1 MEPPQNENAE
11 NVENIENISSQEKP
25 KYQPQSQEEI
35 KQQNIERI
43 NKNAEKIRE
52 LENQM
57 SLIESQI
64 EEIKTKATKNKIDEK
79 VSKEEIDALYQQTLK
94 IYEEY
99 NKPLKERVN
108 EKFVEIFDEMAQKI
122 EESEQKRKELEDI

>member
-1 MEPPQNENAE
+1 MEPPQNEE
-11 NVENIENISSQEKP
+11 NLISSQEMP
-25 KYQPQSQEEI
+25 IYQQQSAEEI
-35 KQQNIERI
+35 KKQNIENI
-43 NKNAEKIRE
+43 NKNAEKMRE

-64 EEIKTKATKNKIDEK
+64 EDIKIKATKNKIDEK
-79 VSKEEIDALYQQTLK
+79 VSKEEIDSLYQQTLK

-108 EKFVEIFDEMAQKI
+108 SKFIEVFDEMAEKI
-122 EESEQKRKELEDI
+122 EESEKKRIELEDKKYD